1 MQRKASYAAAYY
13 KLLTSARSWR
23 RESTPQHPAHT
34 PSELFC
40 GESLHRKVGSTRL
53 AGLSPELILP
63 QGCLGCRPPS
73 GRWHLNWAGAR
84 PPTSLQEKNPSHL
97 LCRKRRTD
105 AQPAQLPGGLA
116 AARGEPGGRRLPS
129 WPPANS
135 ILWAPRRGGVW
146 PSPYRPRLRPGFRP
160 AHSAPGSAPAARTS
174 RLVATASATLT
185 PSCRVRGAAQL
196 FRPLGPAEGPGRIH
210 LHPQNPGA

>member
-40 GESLHRKVGSTRL
+40 GESSHRKVGSTRL

-84 PPTSLQEKNPSHL
+84 PPTSLQEKIPPISSAGSAEPTLSQRSCQAAWQRREGSLEDAGFRAGPLPTPS
-97 LCRKRRTD
+97 CGR
-105 AQPAQLPGGLA
+105 PGGE
-116 AARGEPGGRRLPS
+116 GSGPLP
-129 WPPANS
+129 
-135 ILWAPRRGGVW
+135 I
-146 PSPYRPRLRPGFRP
+146 
-160 AHSAPGSAPAARTS
+160 APGSGRDSAPRTPRRAPRPRPGPPGWS
-174 RLVATASATLT
+174 R
-185 PSCRVRGAAQL
+185 Q
-196 FRPLGPAEGPGRIH
+196 PAP
-210 LHPQNPGA
+210 P